1 VSYLGMKQLLEAGVH
16 FGHETKR
23 WNPKMKRYI
32 FAERNGIFIID
43 LQKTLVE
50 SEKSFNFLR
59 DMAGRG
65 NTILFVGTKKQAQEI
80 LAAEARRCGMP
91 FINERWLGGLLT
103 NFKTIRTRVE
113 RLKDLQGMFDDESI
127 LRFTKKEQI
136 SMGKELQRLQRY
148 LGGIRDMNRLPDAL
162 FVIDPTKEAI
172 AVKEANKLD
181 IPVVAL
187 ADTDSDPDVLDFI
200 IPGND
205 DAIRSIQLVTA
216 RLSDVIVEVRGG
228 SEEPV
233 ERPAEEAAR
242 QAERETLPTPM
253 SSPERTIKAA
263 AAMAEDE
270 EAAAGEPA
278 AKPAPAKEPTAK
290 EPTAKETAAKEAPAA
305 EETAPKEAAAEATA
319 KAAPAELAQA
329 AATEAEAA
337 DATPDDAE
345 ATAESEKA
353 KPARRKAAA
362 KASEDDAKA
371 EDAKAEA
378 KDAKADDG
386 EEKTADAAATET
398 KPRART
404 AKPKARAAK
413 ASEAEEDAEPAGQDE
428 EQDENEEKNADAES

>member
-1 VSYLGMKQLLEAGVH
+1 MSYLGMKQLLEAGVH

-113 RLKDLQGMFDDESI
+113 RLKDLEGMFEDESI

-136 SMGKELQRLQRY
+136 AMGKELQRLTRY
-148 LGGIRDMNRLPDAL
+148 LGGIKEMTRLPDAL

-187 ADTDSDPDVLDFI
+187 ADTDSDPDVLDYI

-216 RLSDVIVEVRGG
+216 RLSDVIVEVKGG
-228 SEEPV
+228 AEEPV
-233 ERPAEEAAR
+233 ERPAEEAVQ
-242 QAERETLPTPM
+242 QAQRETLPTPM

-263 AAMAEDE
+263 AAMAEG
-270 EAAAGEPA
+270 EADAGA
-278 AKPAPAKEPTAK
+278 RARAQAPAQ
-290 EPTAKETAAKEAPAA
+290 APAA
-305 EETAPKEAAAEATA
+305 E
-319 KAAPAELAQA
+319 PARPA
-329 AATEAEAA
+329 
-337 DATPDDAE
+337 
-345 ATAESEKA
+345 ATAEQ
-353 KPARRKAAA
+353 AAA
-362 KASEDDAKA
+362 KAEP
-371 EDAKAEA
+371 ETAEA
-378 KDAKADDG
+378 GTQPASQP
-386 EEKTADAAATET
+386 ETAEPAAAAAEEASGPEASGPET
-398 KPRART
+398 GSPETGSEQADTDAEAAPKARASKPRARAT
-404 AKPKARAAK
+404 Q
-413 ASEAEEDAEPAGQDE
+413 AEPAQAE
-428 EQDENEEKNADAES
+428 PADAEGQADAGDEAASGEQAAEEEQK

>member
-1 VSYLGMKQLLEAGVH
+1 MSYLGMKQLLEAGVH

-65 NTILFVGTKKQAQEI
+65 STILFVGTKKQAQEI
-80 LAAEARRCGMP
+80 LAAEAKRCGMP

-113 RLKDLQGMFDDESI
+113 RLKDLQEMFDDESV

-187 ADTDSDPDVLDFI
+187 ADTDSDPDVLDYI

-228 SEEPV
+228 ADEPT
-233 ERPAEEAAR
+233 ERPQEPAAEAT
-242 QAERETLPTPM
+242 QRETLPTPM

-270 EAAAGEPA
+270 AAAPAEAAPA
-278 AKPAPAKEPTAK
+278 APAPAE
-290 EPTAKETAAKEAPAA
+290 EAPAEA
-305 EETAPKEAAAEATA
+305 AAAEA
-319 KAAPAELAQA
+319 APAEAEPA
-329 AATEAEAA
+329 EAE
-337 DATPDDAE
+337 PAE
-345 ATAESEKA
+345 EAPAEPAEKPKA
-353 KPARRKAAA
+353 KRTRTKAAA
-362 KASEDDAKA
+362 KAEA
-371 EDAKAEA
+371 ESDTAAAEA
-378 KDAKADDG
+378 ASA
-386 EEKTADAAATET
+386 EEASDDAAA
-398 KPRART
+398 
-404 AKPKARAAK
+404 
-413 ASEAEEDAEPAGQDE
+413 SDDED
-428 EQDENEEKNADAES
+428 

>member
-1 VSYLGMKQLLEAGVH
+1 MSYLGMKQLLEAGVH

-113 RLKDLQGMFDDESI
+113 RLKDLEGMFEDESI

-136 SMGKELQRLQRY
+136 AMGKELQRLTRY
-148 LGGIRDMNRLPDAL
+148 LGGIKEMTRLPDAL

-187 ADTDSDPDVLDFI
+187 ADTDSDPDVLDYI

-216 RLSDVIVEVRGG
+216 RLSDVIVEVKGG
-228 SEEPV
+228 ADEPV
-233 ERPAEEAAR
+233 ERPVEEATK
-242 QAERETLPTPM
+242 QAQRETLPTPM

-263 AAMAEDE
+263 AAMAEGE
-270 EAAAGEPA
+270 QGAGAQAPAPKEATPPAAAEPA
-278 AKPAPAKEPTAK
+278 A
-290 EPTAKETAAKEAPAA
+290 APAA
-305 EETAPKEAAAEATA
+305 EAAAEAA
-319 KAAPAELAQA
+319 PESVSAAEPAAG
-329 AATEAEAA
+329 EAEAA
-337 DATPDDAE
+337 QAE
-345 ATAESEKA
+345 AGSEQAEAEPEKA
-353 KPARRKAAA
+353 PDEQAEGEAPAAKKAA
-362 KASEDDAKA
+362 
-371 EDAKAEA
+371 
-378 KDAKADDG
+378 
-386 EEKTADAAATET
+386 
-398 KPRART
+398 

-413 ASEAEEDAEPAGQDE
+413 AKAGADEAGGDEAGGDEASASEADGEQADEGKTNAEAEE
-428 EQDENEEKNADAES
+428 